1 MVVYILYLQA
11 DVLQGVASVAM
22 NPDADLC
29 LSVRN
34 PLDHAETRA
43 QIMVEPVLDDAHS
56 SNSNNSR
63 HAYQKGD
70 VTAAAYHHHSNHSKT
85 HVKHAEAPCHFALTW
100 QGATQRSTIRVL
112 EHESVDTTTAA
123 TKTSGKGKKK
133 NHHGSSS
140 SNHMATALTA
150 KDSGT
155 PVPLLRLECDG
166 IEPYAFHLTGREL
179 IITNTAGV
187 VFGATDELTWSATGD
202 WSAYDMGSGT
212 TRIANLQGSFE

>member
-1 MVVYILYLQA
+1 MVVYILSLQA
-11 DVLQGVASVAM
+11 DILQGVASVAM

-34 PLDHAETRA
+34 PLDHSETRA
-43 QIMVEPVLDDAHS
+43 HIMVEPVLDDNKHTS
-56 SNSNNSR
+56 SL

-85 HVKHAEAPCHFALTW
+85 HVKHPEAPCHFALTW

-112 EHESVDTTTAA
+112 EHDSVDTAA
-123 TKTSGKGKKK
+123 TTKTSGKGKKK
-133 NHHGSSS
+133 NHH
-140 SNHMATALTA
+140 NHMATALTA

-187 VFGATDELTWSATGD
+187 VFGATDELAWSATGD
-202 WSAYDMGSGT
+202 WGAYDMGSGT
-212 TRIANLQGSFE
+212 TRITNLQGSFE